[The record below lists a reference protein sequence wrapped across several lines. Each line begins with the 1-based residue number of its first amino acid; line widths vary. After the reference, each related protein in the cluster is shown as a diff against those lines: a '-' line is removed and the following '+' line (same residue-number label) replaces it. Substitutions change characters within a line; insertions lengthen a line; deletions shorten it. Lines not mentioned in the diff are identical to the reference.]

1 MKKNTLKLFLLV
13 GMFAV
18 TANVTLAA
26 HRGGYSSIDR
36 SDLDDEKVSSF
47 PIPVLFGVSYS
58 SLVPDFGDPRGGGT
72 RSHEGQDMRALQG
85 TPIVSPTEAIVTSV
99 GTGASAGKYVYTA
112 NPGGESFRYMHLD
125 SIADIKRGD
134 KLSVGDFIGT
144 VGDTGNAPE
153 GVYHLHFEVKDED
166 GDATDPYDRL
176 DGKPFTLKQKMSFL
190 EDILKGVDDSD
201 EYAEFLVTNFPQEFT
216 DAAIAE
222 YSLPREVDEV
232 LEDTGVDENI
242 ELLAQLDEL
251 IAMIPTVI
259 PVGVSEGETGVAVS
273 LLQTYLIF
281 NSEGAS
287 RDALAGASAT
297 GYFGPITTAALIEY
311 QEDNKLDETGVF
323 DAQTKKE
330 MS

>member
-1 MKKNTLKLFLLV
+1 
-13 GMFAV
+13 
-18 TANVTLAA
+18 
-26 HRGGYSSIDR
+26 
-36 SDLDDEKVSSF
+36 
-47 PIPVLFGVSYS
+47 
-58 SLVPDFGDPRGGGT
+58 
-72 RSHEGQDMRALQG
+72 
-85 TPIVSPTEAIVTSV
+85 
-99 GTGASAGKYVYTA
+99 
-112 NPGGESFRYMHLD
+112 
-125 SIADIKRGD
+125 
-134 KLSVGDFIGT
+134 
-144 VGDTGNAPE
+144 
-153 GVYHLHFEVKDED
+153 
-166 GDATDPYDRL
+166 
-176 DGKPFTLKQKMSFL
+176 L